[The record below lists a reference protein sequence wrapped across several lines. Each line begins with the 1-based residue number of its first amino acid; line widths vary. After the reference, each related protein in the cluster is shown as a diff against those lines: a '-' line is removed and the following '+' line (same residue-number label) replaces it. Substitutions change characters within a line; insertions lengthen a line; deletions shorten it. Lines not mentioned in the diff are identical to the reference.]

1 MTLQERMIAAYLRQ
15 VNLPPEEKIKLK
27 LFLVLLDETYQEE
40 PQSRAEQS
48 RAEQSRAEQSRA
60 PAPETPATTFSCG
73 VTKDVGTTTPPA
85 PLGATSPDKGRQE
98 KPVDPLAEKA
108 ASEAPAE
115 TSLGN
120 APGASAE
127 KKNEPDPLA
136 EPLLKALEKEG
147 LSLEEAAAEKHIGVR
162 ASVLQKV
169 LDGEPIRKDSRE
181 KISRWVQGVGI
192 AVTADI

>member
-1 MTLQERMIAAYLRQ
+1 M
-15 VNLPPEEKIKLK
+15 
-27 LFLVLLDETYQEE
+27 
-40 PQSRAEQS
+40 
-48 RAEQSRAEQSRA
+48 
-60 PAPETPATTFSCG
+60 
-73 VTKDVGTTTPPA
+73 TKDVGTTTPPA